1 MGGRMS
7 GASPREEKVVV
18 WDCRTDVARRCQT
31 KAADDVVIA
40 TAVGQASRQQ
50 FAMCDP
56 LGQHEECEAPA
67 PLSVAVWQSDCPG
80 EPAAKT
86 DKDPCRP
93 MASIKIRATS

>member
-7 GASPREEKVVV
+7 GESPREEKVVV
-18 WDCRTDVARRCQT
+18 WNCRTDVARRCQT
-31 KAADDVVIA
+31 KAADDVVMA

-56 LGQHEECEAPA
+56 LGQHDECAAPA
-67 PLSVAVWQSDCPG
+67 LLSVAVWQSDCP
-80 EPAAKT
+80 EVLAAKAA
-86 DKDPCRP
+86 KDPCRP